1 MNIIAMG
8 NEIILSAP
16 CLNAWFL
23 ELTHTVLP
31 RDGIFVRRIT
41 NMAIEGI
48 FWDLLFGR
56 NHHSSKY
63 VARVAVLLVI
73 FYKVGLLS
81 RRGLYSLKKSACML
95 LILWME

>member
-8 NEIILSAP
+8 EETVLSAP
-16 CLNAWFL
+16 RLNAWFL
-23 ELTHTVLP
+23 ELIHTVLP
-31 RDGIFVRRIT
+31 WGGIFMWRISK
-41 NMAIEGI
+41 MAIEGI

-63 VARVAVLLVI
+63 VARVAELLVI
-73 FYKVGLLS
+73 LYKVGLLS